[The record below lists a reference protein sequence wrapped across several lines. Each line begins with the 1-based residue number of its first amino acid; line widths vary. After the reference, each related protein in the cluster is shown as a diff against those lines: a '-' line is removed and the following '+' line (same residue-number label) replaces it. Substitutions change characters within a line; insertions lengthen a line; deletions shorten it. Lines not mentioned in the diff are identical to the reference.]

1 MVEAVL
7 TEGGTPMAGR
17 VIRAE
22 ARATIR
28 RPVAVVFGWLTDP
41 SLLPRWVTGLVES
54 RPEGAAEVRL
64 GARSVEEVRVRGR
77 SMTMTA
83 EIVELEG
90 THLVASRIETP
101 DGPLTSRFELDD
113 LGEACDLLHTL
124 TAEFEGHRWIPSAL
138 LAAGMS
144 RQIRRDLARL
154 TQLAEA
160 DR

>member
-1 MVEAVL
+1 MNS
-7 TEGGTPMAGR
+7 R

-28 RPVAVVFGWLTDP
+28 RPSAVVFGWLTDP

-54 RPEGAAEVRL
+54 RPEGTAEVRL
-64 GARSVEEVRVRGR
+64 GARSVEDVSMRGKT
-77 SMTMTA
+77 MTMTA

-90 THLVASRIETP
+90 SHVVASRIETP
-101 DGPLTSRFELDD
+101 DGPLLSRFVLDD
-113 LGEACDLLHTL
+113 LGEACSLLHAL
-124 TAEFEGHRWIPSAL
+124 AAEFSGHRWIPSGV

-144 RQIRRDLARL
+144 RQLRRDLARL

-160 DR
+160 GH

>member
-1 MVEAVL
+1 MKV
-7 TEGGTPMAGR
+7 R

-28 RPVAVVFGWLTDP
+28 RPSAVVFGWLTDP

-64 GARSVEEVRVRGR
+64 GARSVEEISVRGKT
-77 SMTMTA
+77 MTMTA

-90 THLVASRIETP
+90 SHVIASRIQTP
-101 DGPLTSRFELDD
+101 DGPLLSRFVLDD
-113 LGEACDLLHTL
+113 LGESCSLVHTL
-124 TAEFEGHRWIPSAL
+124 TAEFSDHRWIPSAVI
-138 LAAGMS
+138 AAGMN

-160 DR
+160 GH